1 MAYSYI
7 DKDKNKGNRE
17 YSSLNSELI
26 EDFARNNPDV
36 TKIVIM
42 DSYEDY
48 NSDCSDLDIDISPED
63 YEKEMEEFV
72 NELENSLK
80 KVTHVYADQIRLND
94 KSIELLAE
102 VLLKTQVKY
111 LDISWNNIT
120 DFGLKI
126 LANIID
132 KTKIKVLGIANNKIS
147 ADELQSFKKKFSTTK
162 RKITFLTE
170 YEELPNEE
178 EQQQGNK
185 QKLLGKR
192 SIGTDTYDLEQK
204 FGQFQYK
211 GICDK
216 SVGDKVSARD
226 LQGENPDQE

>member
-7 DKDKNKGNRE
+7 DKDKNKRNKG
-17 YSSLNSELI
+17 YSSLDSELI

-48 NSDCSDLDIDISPED
+48 NSDCSDLDIDISPEG
-63 YEKEMEEFV
+63 YKKEMKEFV

-80 KVTHVYADQIRLND
+80 KVTHIYADQIRLND

-102 VLLKTQVKY
+102 ALLKTQVKY
-111 LDISWNNIT
+111 LDVSWNNIT

-147 ADELQSFKKKFSTTK
+147 ADELQSFKKNFP
-162 RKITFLTE
+162 R
-170 YEELPNEE
+170 
-178 EQQQGNK
+178 QR
-185 QKLLGKR
+185 GK
-192 SIGTDTYDLEQK
+192 
-204 FGQFQYK
+204 
-211 GICDK
+211 
-216 SVGDKVSARD
+216 
-226 LQGENPDQE
+226 